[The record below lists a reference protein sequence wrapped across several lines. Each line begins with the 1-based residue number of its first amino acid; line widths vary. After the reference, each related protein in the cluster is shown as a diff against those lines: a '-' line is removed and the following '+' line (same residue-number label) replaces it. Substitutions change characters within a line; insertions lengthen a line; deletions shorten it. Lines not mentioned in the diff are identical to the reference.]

1 MQNHH
6 IRLLIAIM
14 AISLSGLVWLQYR
27 WVMEAIAVKEA
38 RFDQTV
44 NEVMQKVVSRME
56 KLETARLM
64 WERLSQTSNLP
75 PNGIQLTLTNNSIVA
90 DADTAKQ
97 IAAIPP
103 PTGINCPDD
112 SAAANNHVIF
122 IRKSKTPAAGGAFLG
137 VVLEAAPES
146 LGPGV
151 MVTQVVNNSP
161 AKAAGLREGD
171 IITALDSVPV
181 FTAHDIQ
188 VMVAKHSAGDEVIIR
203 YKRPRLFNSPA
214 LLTGNYPKK
223 DTLPNRQNSAFIQ
236 AGLFPTATLKADS
249 QMVWPNNLD
258 TTALATLAARME
270 QNYEHI
276 QSIAVEMML
285 VNKPINE
292 RFDKQVLENTL
303 RNTLQ
308 DAGIDIPFEYCLRA
322 RDNCT
327 FNNNIVYT
335 NSTRLPVEPHL
346 LNTPYRKIIGQ
357 EAVFTPSAELLLHFP
372 QQQKYIYNS
381 SVFMLGSSLLFN
393 LIIMAVFAFTMHTI
407 IRQKK
412 LSDMKTDFINNMTH
426 ELKTPIS
433 TIKLA
438 CEILTDKNLVK
449 SEERIE
455 RYAGMIQEENSRL
468 QDHVEKVL
476 QFARLEKGNLKL
488 NIERIDM
495 HHVLLEAAQKT
506 MLRVNKQHGNI
517 TTNLEAANAQV
528 DGDLLHLTNV
538 IYNLLDNAVKYA
550 KPDVPPQIAI
560 ATFNMENN
568 LIISV
573 TDNGIG
579 MGKDT
584 INKIFEQFYRVP
596 TGNIH
601 NVKGFG
607 LGLSYAKL
615 MVEQHGGS
623 IKANSRLGKGSTF
636 EVRLPLAQ

>member
-27 WVMEAIAVKEA
+27 WVMEAISVKEA

-44 NEVMQKVVSRME
+44 NEVMQKVVFRME

-75 PNGIQLTLTNNSIVA
+75 PNGIQLTVTNNSIITG
-90 DADTAKQ
+90 ADTARQ

-103 PTGINCPDD
+103 AVVANCPDD
-112 SAAANNHVIF
+112 SATNNHVVF
-122 IRKSKTPAAGGAFLG
+122 IRKSKSPASGGAFLG
-137 VVLEAAPES
+137 VVLEAAPENF
-146 LGPGV
+146 GPGV

-161 AKAAGLREGD
+161 AKAAGLKEGD
-171 IITALDSVPV
+171 IITALDSEPV
-181 FTAHDIQ
+181 FSAHDIQ
-188 VMVAKHSAGDEVIIR
+188 ELVAKHSAGDEVIIR

-214 LLTGNYPKK
+214 LLTRNYIRK
-223 DTLPNRQNSAFIQ
+223 DSAALNRQNNTFIQ
-236 AGLFPTATLKADS
+236 AGIFPASGQKADS
-249 QMVWPNNLD
+249 QAVWPDNLD

-292 RFDKQVLENTL
+292 RFDKLALETTL
-303 RNTLQ
+303 KSTLQ
-308 DAGIDIPFEYCLRA
+308 DAGIDIPFEYCLLA
-322 RDNCT
+322 KDNCN
-327 FNNNIVYT
+327 FNNNVVYT
-335 NSTRLPVEPHL
+335 NSPHFPVEPHL

-357 EAVFTPSAELLLHFP
+357 EAVFTPTAELLLHFP
-372 QQQKYIYNS
+372 QQKKYIYNS
-381 SVFMLGSSLLFN
+381 SLFMLGSSLLFN

-449 SEERIE
+449 TEERIE

-495 HHVLLEAAQKT
+495 HRVLLEAAQKT

-517 TTNLEAANAQV
+517 TTNLQAANATV

-550 KPDVPPQIAI
+550 KPDVPPQIVI
-560 ATFNMENN
+560 ATCNLENN
-568 LIISV
+568 LIIAV

-615 MVEQHGGS
+615 MVEQHGGA
-623 IKANSRLGKGSTF
+623 IKASSRLGKGSTF
-636 EVRLPLAQ
+636 EVNLPLAQ